1 MGMSAHLAPQSRRG
15 NFLTLR
21 FRAKIFLGFAV
32 VLAISAASIG
42 FAYLGFEKVAAA
54 VASYRASV
62 SEADAARTIDR
73 ELISYQALARYF
85 ALTGKPEDE
94 AAATAAQQSLL
105 AAIDKSLAAAS
116 AAERRAQ
123 LGKLQA
129 QFQTFAKIF
138 SEIVNLTR

>member
-1 MGMSAHLAPQSRRG
+1 MSAHLAPQSRRG

-62 SEADAARTIDR
+62 S
-73 ELISYQALARYF
+73 
-85 ALTGKPEDE
+85 
-94 AAATAAQQSLL
+94 
-105 AAIDKSLAAAS
+105 
-116 AAERRAQ
+116 
-123 LGKLQA
+123 
-129 QFQTFAKIF
+129 
-138 SEIVNLTR
+138 